1 MMSDGR
7 TDVDIIPEYPIATT
21 TFYDNR
27 SFAGV
32 VDFLVAKLPACYTP
46 FLLEDPAN
54 ALENPA
60 GIKGPVTSNI
70 FEAKRD
76 NVRAAMGQAVIA
88 AASHCKQ
95 HGLSVMR
102 GCITSGEQWLFFIY
116 ETTESGGLVSAS
128 TDEYSIGSNFENLAL
143 VLGLLQDWIIL
154 FFRNASPRLNF
165 PLQINNTTNAESG
178 FFTRA

>member
-1 MMSDGR
+1 MFG
-7 TDVDIIPEYPIATT
+7 ILNHFCLLA
-21 TFYDNR
+21 
-27 SFAGV
+27 
-32 VDFLVAKLPACYTP
+32 

-95 HGLSVMR
+95 HGCV
-102 GCITSGEQWLFFIY
+102 
-116 ETTESGGLVSAS
+116 
-128 TDEYSIGSNFENLAL
+128 
-143 VLGLLQDWIIL
+143 
-154 FFRNASPRLNF
+154 PRLIRCYSY
-165 PLQINNTTNAESG
+165 LTSDSAY
-178 FFTRA
+178 R